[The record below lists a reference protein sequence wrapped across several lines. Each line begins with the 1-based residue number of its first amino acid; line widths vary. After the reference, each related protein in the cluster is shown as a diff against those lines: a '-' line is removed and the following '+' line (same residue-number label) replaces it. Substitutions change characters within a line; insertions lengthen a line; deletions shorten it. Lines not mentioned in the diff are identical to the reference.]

1 MLSIF
6 VTILVSENSNI
17 VSYLYKDRIVKEIEN
32 KISLN
37 VNFNDFRVK
46 WEGLN
51 PQLIF
56 NDLSLYSKKDNSVI
70 LKSDSFTVDFD
81 SFDSMRKQ
89 RVVIKEVDFI
99 KTDLNIVI
107 NDNKLILNEIDISE
121 LFNVKKNNI
130 MTQTRIR
137 ISQSKLFLNY
147 LSNEYS
153 FDNVSVVL
161 FKKGIVIKSFLHLP
175 ITMISN

>member
-6 VTILVSENSNI
+6 FTILVSENSNI

-89 RVVIKEVDFI
+89 KLVIKEVDFI
-99 KTDLNIVI
+99 KTDLNILI
-107 NDNKLILNEIDISE
+107 NDNKLILNETDISE
-121 LFNVKKNNI
+121 LFNVKK
-130 MTQTRIR
+130 
-137 ISQSKLFLNY
+137 K
-147 LSNEYS
+147 
-153 FDNVSVVL
+153 
-161 FKKGIVIKSFLHLP
+161 
-175 ITMISN
+175 